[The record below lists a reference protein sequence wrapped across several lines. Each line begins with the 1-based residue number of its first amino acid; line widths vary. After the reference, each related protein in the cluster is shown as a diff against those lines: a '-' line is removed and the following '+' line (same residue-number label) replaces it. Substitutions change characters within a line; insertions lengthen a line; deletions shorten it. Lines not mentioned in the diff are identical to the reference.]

1 MIRYEFPLNE
11 RVRTLMRLEDIYRR
25 ARHFVAR
32 EHAMD
37 HHIALLSLFEIIDVA
52 ARADLKSDILQ
63 ELERQRQ
70 IFISW
75 RNNTSIAQ
83 DTLEEVIAQVESA
96 SAELLA
102 VQGKLGQ
109 HMRASEWLMSVKQRT
124 AIPGGVCEFDLPGYH
139 YWLNLP
145 PETRRADLQSWLDP
159 MLPVESGFA
168 ILLRLMRDSG
178 QTVAHTAHNGVFQ
191 LMMTA
196 SKTAQLLRVGVTEN
210 LPCVPEVSA
219 NKYALNVRFLE
230 PTRGERPR
238 VVEANIEFELAFC
251 NL

>member
-11 RVRTLMRLEDIYRR
+11 RVRTLMRLEDIFRR
-25 ARHFVAR
+25 AQHFIAC
-32 EHAMD
+32 EHALD
-37 HHIALLSLFEIIDVA
+37 HHVALLSLFEIIDVA
-52 ARADLKSDILQ
+52 ARADLKSDLLQ

-70 IFISW
+70 MFIGW
-75 RNNTSIAQ
+75 RSNPSIVQ
-83 DTLEEVIAQVESA
+83 DTLEEVITQVETA
-96 SAELLA
+96 AAALLA

-124 AIPGGVCEFDLPGYH
+124 GIPGGVCEFDLPSYH
-139 YWLNLP
+139 FWLNLP
-145 PETRRADLQSWLDP
+145 AETRRSDLRSWLDP
-159 MLPVESGFA
+159 MLPVEGGLA

-178 QTVAHTAHNGVFQ
+178 KTVTHTAHNGVFQ

-196 SKTAQLLRVGVTEN
+196 TRAAQLLRVGVAEDR
-210 LPCVPEVSA
+210 PCVPEVSA

-238 VVEANIEFELAFC
+238 VIEANVEFELAFC

>member
-11 RVRTLMRLEDIYRR
+11 RVRTLMRLEDIFRR
-25 ARHFVAR
+25 AQHFIAC
-32 EHAMD
+32 EHALD
-37 HHIALLSLFEIIDVA
+37 HHVALLSLFEIIDVA
-52 ARADLKSDILQ
+52 ARADLKSDLLQ

-70 IFISW
+70 MFIGW
-75 RNNTSIAQ
+75 RSNPSIVQ
-83 DTLEEVIAQVESA
+83 DTLEEVITQVETA
-96 SAELLA
+96 AAALLA

-124 AIPGGVCEFDLPGYH
+124 GIPGGVCEFDLPSYH
-139 YWLNLP
+139 FWLNLP
-145 PETRRADLQSWLDP
+145 AETRRSDLRSWLDP
-159 MLPVESGFA
+159 MLPVEGGLA

-178 QTVAHTAHNGVFQ
+178 KTVAHTAHNGVFQ

-196 SKTAQLLRVGVTEN
+196 TRAAQLLRVGVAEDR
-210 LPCVPEVSA
+210 PCVPEVSA

-238 VVEANIEFELAFC
+238 VIEANVEFELAFC

>member
-11 RVRTLMRLEDIYRR
+11 RVRTLMRLEDIFRR
-25 ARHFVAR
+25 AHHFIAC
-32 EHAMD
+32 EHALD
-37 HHIALLSLFEIIDVA
+37 HHVALLSLFEIIDVA
-52 ARADLKSDILQ
+52 ARADLKSDLLQ

-70 IFISW
+70 MFIGW
-75 RNNTSIAQ
+75 RSNPSIAQ
-83 DTLEEVIAQVESA
+83 DTLEEVIAQVETA
-96 SAELLA
+96 AAALLA

-124 AIPGGVCEFDLPGYH
+124 GIPGGVCEFDLPSYH

-145 PETRRADLQSWLDP
+145 AEARRTDLQSWLDP
-159 MLPVESGFA
+159 MLPVEGGLA

-178 QTVAHTAHNGVFQ
+178 KTVTHTAHNGVFQ

-196 SKTAQLLRVGVTEN
+196 TRAAQLLRVGVAEDR
-210 LPCVPEVSA
+210 PCVPEVSA

-238 VVEANIEFELAFC
+238 VIEANVEFELAFC

>member
-25 ARHFVAR
+25 AHYFVSR
-32 EHAMD
+32 EDAVEHHA
-37 HHIALLSLFEIIDVA
+37 ALLSLFEIIDVA

-70 IFISW
+70 IFIGW
-75 RNNTSIAQ
+75 RSNPSIVQ
-83 DTLEEVIAQVESA
+83 DTLEEIIVQIEAA
-96 SAELLA
+96 SAALLA

-124 AIPGGVCEFDLPGYH
+124 GIPGGVCEFDLPGYH

-145 PETRRADLQSWLDP
+145 GAARRADLESWLEP

-178 QTVAHTAHNGVFQ
+178 KTVGHTAHNGVFQ
-191 LMMTA
+191 LMLTA
-196 SKTAQLLRVGVTEN
+196 SKTAQLLRVGVADT
-210 LPCVPEVSA
+210 LLCVPEVSA

-230 PTRGERPR
+230 PNRTERPR
-238 VVEANIEFELAFC
+238 VVETNVEFELSFC